1 MELDLQKI
9 SDEENDL
16 IKRAHS
22 DYGEP
27 YKNALQSV
35 TLFYNFGEPTEINDA
50 YNAFLPLA
58 RKSILLALLSI
69 LRKHDIQCQLM
80 MRQFLEASVLAAYA
94 LNNKRLQSF
103 GHITEEGLLEINET
117 AKDNAY
123 KWLNEDYGEISKKI
137 KHMKDAINSL
147 ASHANLVSATH
158 SASDLYSIYDI
169 EAVHVIKQ
177 RLWWIGNVIIGVLDL
192 LKKVNMK
199 NGGVEIVQ
207 GFEDQYRNLSAQNE
221 NIKQQLIQHPRFARY
236 LNVSDS
242 SGRDR

>member
-16 IKRAHS
+16 IQRAHS
-22 DYGEP
+22 DYGES
-27 YKNALQSV
+27 YENALQSV

-94 LNNKRLQSF
+94 LNDKRLQSF
-103 GHITEEGLLEINET
+103 GHITYEEGLLEINET

-123 KWLNEDYGEISKKI
+123 KWLNKNYEEISEKI
-137 KHMKDAINSL
+137 KYMKDAINSL
-147 ASHANLVSATH
+147 ASHANLVSATL
-158 SASDLYSIYDI
+158 SASDPHSIYDI
-169 EAVHVIKQ
+169 EAVHVIGQ

-192 LKKVNMK
+192 LIKVNTK
-199 NGGVEIVQ
+199 NGGIKIVH

-221 NIKQQLIQHPRFARY
+221 IVKTSLIKHPRFARW
-236 LNVSDS
+236 L
-242 SGRDR
+242 